1 MTELS
6 RWRDSHEGRRRVR
19 AHLPPAWILAVCI
32 TALDAM
38 PAELPPMQLLDGFDD
53 IRSWHLATSDDVR
66 ATLRLAAGSQ
76 GTALCMDF
84 DFGAVSGYAVA
95 RRELPL
101 EYRDNYEF
109 SFDLRGDGP
118 PNTLQFKLVDASG
131 QNVWWVNR
139 PDYSFPHEWQR
150 VRFKKRHISF
160 AWGPAQDRELRHSA
174 ELEFVVARG
183 SGGGKGT
190 VCFDQLSFRELPVS
204 TSESATLVRASS
216 TLAPTQPAQAFDQR
230 MDTAWRSDPAA
241 GPEQTLIL
249 DFQQPREFGGLVLHW
264 LADVY
269 ASRYAIDFSDDGEHW
284 RTMRE
289 VADGNGGADPHLLP
303 ESETRYVR
311 VRLQAGPAKAYALAE
326 IVVKD
331 LAFGASPNAFIEA
344 IAKDAPRGHYP
355 RGFVGEQ
362 SYWTVLGVSGGSAQG
377 LLSEDGALEIGL
389 QSGSIEPFLLT
400 PEGLVTWADV
410 EIKQSLLDNY
420 LPIPTVSWQHRDLAL
435 RVTAFGA
442 GAPAKSQLIAQY
454 LVENQSDRARVVTLA
469 LAIRPFQ
476 VNPPTQFL
484 NIPGGVSPI
493 RELSWDGQ
501 ALGINGQRRLFP
513 IEQPD
518 RVLAADF
525 DAGNVPELL
534 GKRQPPLASAIT
546 DATGLAS
553 AVLLYRLELPPRG
566 SRTVGLVAPLAGAP
580 ALPAENATDWLSRQQ
595 TETANYWRATL
606 NLVALRLPAA
616 GQPLVNTLRTAL
628 AHILISRAG
637 PALRPGSRS
646 YARSWIRD
654 GAMMSDAL
662 LRLGHADAV
671 REYAEWFAPYQFAN
685 GKVPCCVD
693 SRGSDPVAENDSQGE
708 LIHLIAQYYR
718 YTGDRAWLQRMWP
731 HVASAVTYM
740 NSLRATERTAQNQ
753 SEQRRAFYGLM
764 PASISHEGYS
774 DRPAYS
780 YWDDFWA
787 LAGYNGAVEIA
798 RALGRADDVGR
809 LTAQREEFRND
820 LLASVRASIAQ
831 HGIDYIPGSADRGD
845 FDATATTIALS
856 VSGQQ
861 ADLPRHELEE
871 TFERY
876 WRNFLARRDG
886 GTNWNDYTPYE
897 LRTVGSYVRLG
908 WRTRAWQLL
917 EFFLADRRPSSWN
930 QWAEV
935 VGRDA
940 RQPRF
945 LGDMPHAWVAS
956 DFIQSVLDLFAYERA
971 SDQSLVLA
979 AGVPGDWVLGQGI
992 EIDNLRT
999 PYGKL
1004 TYTLRQN
1011 GSRLLLTIA
1020 GGLTPPPGGLIFS
1033 WSSTGKPARASL
1045 NGRLLQWENDKEL
1058 RVHTLPAVIAIE
1070 MHVDGKKRQ

>member
-1 MTELS
+1 MAAPTRTCCPNRTRATFGCACRTALRRPT
-6 RWRDSHEGRRRVR
+6 RWR
-19 AHLPPAWILAVCI
+19 
-32 TALDAM
+32 
-38 PAELPPMQLLDGFDD
+38 
-53 IRSWHLATSDDVR
+53 RS
-66 ATLRLAAGSQ
+66 
-76 GTALCMDF
+76 
-84 DFGAVSGYAVA
+84 
-95 RRELPL
+95 
-101 EYRDNYEF
+101 N
-109 SFDLRGDGP
+109 
-118 PNTLQFKLVDASG
+118 
-131 QNVWWVNR
+131 
-139 PDYSFPHEWQR
+139 
-150 VRFKKRHISF
+150 
-160 AWGPAQDRELRHSA
+160 
-174 ELEFVVARG
+174 
-183 SGGGKGT
+183 
-190 VCFDQLSFRELPVS
+190 
-204 TSESATLVRASS
+204 
-216 TLAPTQPAQAFDQR
+216 
-230 MDTAWRSDPAA
+230 
-241 GPEQTLIL
+241 
-249 DFQQPREFGGLVLHW
+249 
-264 LADVY
+264 
-269 ASRYAIDFSDDGEHW
+269 
-284 RTMRE
+284 
-289 VADGNGGADPHLLP
+289 
-303 ESETRYVR
+303 
-311 VRLQAGPAKAYALAE
+311 
-326 IVVKD
+326 VKD
-331 LAFGASPNAFIEA
+331 LAFGASPNAFIES

-377 LLSEDGALEIGL
+377 LLSEDGALEIGP

-400 PEGLVTWADV
+400 AEGLVTWADV
-410 EIKQSLLDNY
+410 EVKQSLLDGY
-420 LPIPTVSWQHRDLAL
+420 LPIPTVSWRHRDLAL

-454 LVENQSDRARVVTLA
+454 RVENQSDRARVVTLA

-501 ALGINGQRRLFP
+501 ALSINGQRRLFP
-513 IEQPD
+513 IARPD
-518 RVLAADF
+518 QVLAADF
-525 DAGNVPELL
+525 DAGNIPELL
-534 GKRQPPLASAIT
+534 AKRQPPLASAIT

-580 ALPAENATDWLSRQQ
+580 ALPAEKTSDWLSRQQ
-595 TETANYWRATL
+595 TETANYWRTTL
-606 NLVALRLPAA
+606 NLAALRLPAA
-616 GQPLVNTLRTAL
+616 GQPLANTLRTAL

-662 LRLGHADAV
+662 LRLGHADVV

-731 HVASAVTYM
+731 YVASAVTYM
-740 NSLRATERTAQNQ
+740 DSLRATERTAQNQ
-753 SEQRRAFYGLM
+753 SEERRALYGLM

-809 LTAQREEFRND
+809 FTAQREEFRND

-861 ADLPRHELEE
+861 ADLPRHQLEE

-897 LRTVGSYVRLG
+897 LRTVGSFVRLG

-956 DFIQSVLDLFAYERA
+956 DFIQSVLDLFAYERV

-979 AGVPGDWVLGQGI
+979 AGVPGNWVLGQGI

-999 PYGKL
+999 PYGNL
-1004 TYTLRQN
+1004 TYTLRRD
-1011 GSRLLLTIA
+1011 GRRLLLTIA

-1033 WSSTGKPARASL
+1033 WPSNGKPARASL

-1070 MHVDGKKRQ
+1070 IAVAGKKRQ